1 MHIMASLFPCF
12 SSQAFIAC
20 SMKSGEGTMTPQAF
34 IACSM
39 KSREGTMTPQ
49 AFIACSM
56 KSGEGTVT
64 PQALIYCLKYEI
76 GGGDR
81 DSPGFNLLLEV

>member
-1 MHIMASLFPCF
+1 
-12 SSQAFIAC
+12 
-20 SMKSGEGTMTPQAF
+20 MTPQAL
-34 IACSM
+34 IYCL
-39 KSREGTMTPQ
+39 KYEIGEGTMTPQ

-76 GGGDR
+76 GEGTMTKA
-81 DSPGFNLLLEV
+81 